1 MFYHFTNAFQSESTL
16 FSYLNVKELFTRNRR
31 DIWSLSDSNGIRTHN
46 HLVRKR
52 TLNHLAK
59 RPVWLNGWVFVY
71 ELSRC
76 GFESR
81 YCHISF
87 CVHIIWKHYRA
98 SDLSSGDIKYNL
110 NDRCCFHRIVWCFQ
124 CWLWTS
130 KYQVGMF
137 LVFSVIASCRL
148 EGAWQQPVLMLPNV
162 LEQYLHETLFCNFI
176 SNVTSPLLCRSWII
190 DYWMLWARIY
200 HNEIKQ
206 TSHPEVF
213 LRKGVPKIC
222 SKFTGEDPYRSVI
235 SIKLQSNSH
244 FSMRVLL
251 KVCRIFSE

>member
-1 MFYHFTNAFQSESTL
+1 MLKKPLPMFYHFTNAFQSESTL

-124 CWLWTS
+124 C
-130 KYQVGMF
+130 
-137 LVFSVIASCRL
+137 
-148 EGAWQQPVLMLPNV
+148 
-162 LEQYLHETLFCNFI
+162 
-176 SNVTSPLLCRSWII
+176 
-190 DYWMLWARIY
+190 
-200 HNEIKQ
+200 
-206 TSHPEVF
+206 
-213 LRKGVPKIC
+213 
-222 SKFTGEDPYRSVI
+222 
-235 SIKLQSNSH
+235 
-244 FSMRVLL
+244 
-251 KVCRIFSE
+251 

>member
-98 SDLSSGDIKYNL
+98 SDLSSDDIKYIWK
-110 NDRCCFHRIVWCFQ
+110 IV
-124 CWLWTS
+124 
-130 KYQVGMF
+130 V
-137 LVFSVIASCRL
+137 V
-148 EGAWQQPVLMLPNV
+148 
-162 LEQYLHETLFCNFI
+162 
-176 SNVTSPLLCRSWII
+176 
-190 DYWMLWARIY
+190 
-200 HNEIKQ
+200 
-206 TSHPEVF
+206 
-213 LRKGVPKIC
+213 
-222 SKFTGEDPYRSVI
+222 FTGSFGV
-235 SIKLQSNSH
+235 SNAD
-244 FSMRVLL
+244 FEQVNARWL
-251 KVCRIFSE
+251 CF